1 MKFLSLHALPCSVIM
16 LFALCHWIA
25 KIKKMRKI
33 LHTSYTTHIRPYI
46 ITHINTLIMTT
57 IFVL

>member
-1 MKFLSLHALPCSVIM
+1 MKFLSLHALSCSVIILSA
-16 LFALCHWIA
+16 LFHWIA

-33 LHTSYTTHIRPYI
+33 LHTSYTTHISPYI
-46 ITHINTLIMTT
+46 ITHINKLIMLP